1 MKKTERLVTFLEK
14 KVHTEEN
21 IELKGRMILSQKDQP
36 GAHATQADIARKH
49 NIDSRSVSHVI
60 DQDLGFHPL
69 GMKFNF
75 IQQSYCQIS
84 SVKQSDPAHFLKV
97 SR

>member
-1 MKKTERLVTFLEK
+1 MKKTERMVTFLEK

-69 GMKFNF
+69 GKRKVQKFTDLN
-75 IQQSYCQIS
+75 IEKHMLHSTKLLS
-84 SVKQSDPAHFLKV
+84 N
-97 SR
+97 